1 MLKHLCDLQIISFA
15 NLQIMQLFIY
25 LRKWPYD
32 SIGHFHSKYLMNG
45 WNILTKI
52 NQNQ

>member
-1 MLKHLCDLQIISFA
+1 MLGHLCDLQITSFA
-15 NLQIMQLFIY
+15 NLQIMQLFVY

-32 SIGHFHSKYLMNG
+32 SSGHSNSKYLMNG
-45 WNILTKI
+45 WTVLTKI